1 MVDPGRSSVSQSFCR
16 NRYID
21 ARTRLRFVFRDAGFV
36 LSVTFNNK
44 KFTTKEVT
52 VRGIVDSFDVEI
64 IGALCLGMQC
74 SSTIINAS

>member
-1 MVDPGRSSVSQSFCR
+1 M
-16 NRYID
+16 
-21 ARTRLRFVFRDAGFV
+21 

-64 IGALCLGMQC
+64 MGALCLGMQC
-74 SSTIINAS
+74 SSAIINAS

>member
-16 NRYID
+16 KRYID

-44 KFTTKEVT
+44 KFTKEVT

-64 IGALCLGMQC
+64 MGAPFLGMQC
-74 SSTIINAS
+74 SSAINNAS